1 MTAAFILSGLRVPVE
16 SLEPIFEGVRLMHET
31 VAWDY
36 YLEEG
41 ARRYAVQALLRRG
54 KARIGAPDE
63 ETVAA
68 LNKIRELDRLE
79 RLDDAT
85 LTATSWQEVL
95 ATP

>member
-1 MTAAFILSGLRVPVE
+1 
-16 SLEPIFEGVRLMHET
+16 MHET

-41 ARRYAVQALLRRG
+41 ARRYAVQTLLRQG
-54 KARIGAPDE
+54 KARIGTPDE

-68 LNKIRELDRLE
+68 LNKIRDLDRLG
-79 RLDDAT
+79 RLSDMIH
-85 LTATSWQEVL
+85 TATSWQEVL